1 MGSAQRGPHH
11 PRTPDKT
18 RKCSKRAWDGLIKV
32 WRREL
37 HKYDTVPGEGGEES
51 EEETLTAEMA
61 DEAFL

>member
-1 MGSAQRGPHH
+1 
-11 PRTPDKT
+11 
-18 RKCSKRAWDGLIKV
+18 V

-37 HKYDTVPGEGGEES
+37 HKYDTIPGEGGEES